1 MDATLVHLGEKQ
13 IKQKLEKMDEGVL
26 SLSLSHTHIDSLSI
40 FCPLG

>member
-13 IKQKLEKMDEGVL
+13 IKQKLEKMDEGVIAF
-26 SLSLSHTHIDSLSI
+26 SLTHTRIDSLSI